1 MNEEKLIKLRDWYIH
16 SEELVQQCKLYW
28 DNKLKGKISD
38 ELTEKEKRMYNLIS
52 DYVYKREIVK
62 LTLSSNGIFIM

>member
-1 MNEEKLIKLRDWYIH
+1 MNEEKLMKLRDWYIN
-16 SEELVQQCKLYW
+16 SEKLVQQCELYW
-28 DNKLKGKISD
+28 DNKLKGKTSD

-62 LTLSSNGIFIM
+62 LTLNSNGIFIM